1 MLKQDLIAAVGKHG
15 VDEKAFNAVL
25 DALRAAPTSVMVFRE
40 VEGRSVSPDK
50 RKTIFMCG

>member
-1 MLKQDLIAAVGKHG
+1 MTKKDVLVAASKHG
-15 VDEKAFNAVL
+15 VDEKAVDAVFN
-25 DALRAAPTSVMVFRE
+25 ALRASPTSVLVFRE